1 MANKKYA
8 YYIKGNKLALIEQGD
23 STSSGTLAVAHC
35 TVGSHTTKD
44 ACEAAGGQ
52 WIPSSSGSVDTVGEY
67 RSPTSSVTQGL
78 QIEYTYV
85 PEYWMSSNRHIGWL
99 LTTNEDE
106 RNTSIYAPA
115 YGEIGGYL
123 TFFFPGISANSG
135 VLDMSALNT
144 TDRWMV
150 VHNNPQWNG
159 LHKVK
164 TASAQGYIQ
173 THTKWNSGLNKFE
186 EDDNADTPTVS
197 TDGYFSNT
205 TAGSWAEGWSVGD
218 YFFNTTDMTN
228 ADNEGLFSI
237 SAINAAKTVITVD
250 KHYHSD
256 KTTSGEL
263 ASATQSCSTETFSS
277 GDLFMAQALL
287 SEGCYIDVVSVN
299 VIEDETFEL
308 DLTRYQS
315 LAISYYLQAKKF
327 EDIGEIERYE
337 YYMRQFRK
345 QVEKASNTRQY
356 GPHVVQGFGMIRK

>member
-52 WIPSSSGSVDTVGEY
+52 WIPSSSGSIDTVGEY
-67 RSPTSSVTQGL
+67 KSPASSVTQGL

-99 LTTNEDE
+99 LTADQDE
-106 RNTSIYAPA
+106 RNTSVYAPA
-115 YGEIGGYL
+115 YGEMGGYL
-123 TFFFPGISANSG
+123 TFFFPGISANAG
-135 VLDMSALNT
+135 VLDMSVLNT
-144 TDRWMV
+144 TDRWIV

-186 EDDNADTPTVS
+186 EDDGADTPVFAIDETITVS
-197 TDGYFSNT
+197 T
-205 TAGSWAEGWSVGD
+205 AASWGEGWSTGD
-218 YFFNTTDMTN
+218 YFFNTTDMAN
-228 ADNEGLFSI
+228 SSNEGLFRIKSV
-237 SAINAAKTVITVD
+237 SSNKQVVTVD
-250 KHYHSD
+250 NNYASD
-256 KTTSGEL
+256 MTTSGEL
-263 ASATQSCSTETFSS
+263 KSQAASLTAESYSS

-287 SEGCYIDVVSVN
+287 SEGCYIDVQGVN

-315 LAISYYLQAKKF
+315 LALSYYLQAKKF

-337 YYMRQFRK
+337 YYMRQFK
-345 QVEKASNTRQY
+345 KHVEKASNTRQY
-356 GPHVVQGFGMIRK
+356 GPHVVQGFGMLRK